1 MKKVLSII
9 FIVLLSMLVF
19 SCGRNES
26 QPPENHEPQEPSQS
40 EVEASE
46 QNEVDK
52 SDKPAIAGICLGDTL
67 EKVEGILGKDY
78 KETYF
83 EVEGYYGEPYF
94 VREYDDGISLIV
106 GKNSDKVLE
115 INLTSDKYQTWLGD
129 KIGVTA
135 DEVLTKYRKEFTE
148 PESIHTNEKLEG
160 WFDLGDGVLIIF
172 DFDKDDEMI
181 VNTEITSDSK
191 VELIRL
197 TNMMYMD

>member
-1 MKKVLSII
+1 MKKVLSVI

-26 QPPENHEPQEPSQS
+26 QPPENHKPQEPSQS

-46 QNEVDK
+46 QNEVGK
-52 SDKPAIAGICLGDTL
+52 SDKPAIAGICLGETS
-67 EKVEGILGKDY
+67 EKVEDILGKNY
-78 KETYF
+78 AETYI
-83 EVEGYYGEPYF
+83 EEGGYYGEPYF

-106 GKNSDKVLE
+106 GKDSDKVLE
-115 INLTSDKYQTWLGD
+115 INLNSDKYQTWLGD
-129 KIGVTA
+129 KIGATA

-181 VNTEITSDSK
+181 VNTEISSDSK
-191 VELIRL
+191 VELIKL